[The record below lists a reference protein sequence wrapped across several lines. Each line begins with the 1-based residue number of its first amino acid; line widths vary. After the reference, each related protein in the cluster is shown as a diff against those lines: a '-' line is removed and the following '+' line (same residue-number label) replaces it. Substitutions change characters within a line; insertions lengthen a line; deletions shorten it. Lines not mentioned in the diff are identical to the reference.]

1 MLYYNI
7 DADKHNGTAKKTTLA
22 EFGIE
27 RLPKLPKDLTEL
39 QIAAYARRKSEA
51 RKQYEMNQKSK
62 RGNAKT

>member
-7 DADKHNGTAKKTTLA
+7 DADKHEGTAKKTTLA

-27 RLPKLPKDLTEL
+27 PSPRQPKSLTEA

-51 RKQYEMNQKSK
+51 RKIYERNQNAK